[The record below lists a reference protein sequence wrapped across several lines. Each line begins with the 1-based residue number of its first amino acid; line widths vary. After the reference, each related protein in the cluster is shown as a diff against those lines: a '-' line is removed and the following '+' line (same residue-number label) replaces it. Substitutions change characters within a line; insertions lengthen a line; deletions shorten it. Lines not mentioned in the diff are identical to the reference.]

1 MEKVKKLPED
11 TSRAPR
17 ALSHGEVRAL
27 FAVAEG
33 TPYKTYVALAVFTG
47 MRPSEIL
54 TLRWKAVA
62 FAQRQIHVQST
73 STNPTKNHRSRILPM
88 APELEAVLSGLPEGE
103 PESLVFAGPDGKP
116 ISRFTV
122 LPAVKRLFDQA
133 KPKIKDANLYSLRH
147 SFGTLM
153 AERGVPIQDLQAMMG
168 HSSITVTARYLHP
181 LRLRAGTLPTLSF
194 AQPEKPVVPV
204 NSAAGA

>member
-1 MEKVKKLPED
+1 
-11 TSRAPR
+11 
-17 ALSHGEVRAL
+17 
-27 FAVAEG
+27 
-33 TPYKTYVALAVFTG
+33 
-47 MRPSEIL
+47 
-54 TLRWKAVA
+54 
-62 FAQRQIHVQST
+62 
-73 STNPTKNHRSRILPM
+73 
-88 APELEAVLSGLPEGE
+88 
-103 PESLVFAGPDGKP
+103 
-116 ISRFTV
+116 
-122 LPAVKRLFDQA
+122 VKRLFDQA